1 MAAKVIEGTLVGTGL
16 RVAIVASRFNELV
29 VDRLVQGAIDGLR
42 RTGVAEGD
50 VTVVRTPGAFEI
62 PQVARVVTESGRY
75 DAVICL
81 GAVIKGSTPHFEY
94 VCSAC
99 TSGLASLS
107 AKADIPVINGVL
119 TTNDVDQALDR
130 AGIKVGNKGTDAAL
144 AAVEM
149 AGLLKQLAQKEKR

>member
-1 MAAKVIEGTLVGTGL
+1 MGAKVIEGTLSGAGL
-16 RVAIVASRFNELV
+16 RVAVVASRFNELV

-42 RTGVAEGD
+42 RTGVREGD
-50 VTVVRTPGAFEI
+50 VTIVRTPGAFEI
-62 PQVARVVTESGRY
+62 PQVTRVVVASGKY

-81 GAVIKGSTPHFEY
+81 GAVIRGSTPHFEY
-94 VCSAC
+94 VSGAC
-99 TSGLASLS
+99 TSGISDVAN
-107 AKADIPVINGVL
+107 KADIPVINGVL

-149 AGLLKQLAQKEKR
+149 ATLLRALKGSS